1 MKETSGRKK
10 EATTIREV
18 AREAA
23 VSTATVSRA
32 LNGDARISAE
42 TSARVREAAK
52 RLGYAVNRA
61 ARSLKTRATMTIGVI
76 APDLATDFFMI
87 LMERLE
93 YELASKG
100 YGMLISSSR
109 EDLEEERRLLGLFA
123 ERLVDGVIAI
133 PATASSEHFRE
144 AVAAGTPLVLV
155 DRSPRGAGAD
165 AVLVDN
171 EGGAYAATMALAG
184 LGHKRIGLIGG
195 DPRLST
201 ARERHAGFRRAL
213 AELGIP
219 SEPEFEGFGPMHI
232 ESGFKLM
239 EAMASKPKPPSAWF
253 VVNADTHVGATS
265 WLLTHGGRLADRVAF
280 AAFDEMPYSPLL
292 RFCRVSVEQPIAD
305 MGREAARLVLD
316 RVAGRAEPKPLI
328 VRLPTKLIMH

>member
-1 MKETSGRKK
+1 MKEGVGGKK
-10 EATTIREV
+10 NAATIRDV
-18 AREAA
+18 AREAD
-23 VSTATVSRA
+23 VSTATVSRV
-32 LNGDARISAE
+32 LNDDGRITTE
-42 TSARVREAAK
+42 TAARVRAAAK

-61 ARSLKTRATMTIGVI
+61 ARSLKTRATMTVGVI

-93 YELASKG
+93 FELASKG
-100 YGMLISSSR
+100 YGMLICSSR
-109 EDLEEERRLLGLFA
+109 ESVEEERRLLGLFA

-133 PATASSEHFRE
+133 PATATSAHFKA
-144 AVAAGTPLVLV
+144 AVEAGTPLVLV

-171 EGGAYAATMALAG
+171 EGGACAATRSLAG
-184 LGHKRIGLIGG
+184 LGYRRIGLIGG

-213 AELGIP
+213 AELGIAA
-219 SEPEFEGFGPMHI
+219 EPEFEGFGPMHI
-232 ESGFKLM
+232 ESGFRMM
-239 EAMASKPKPPSAWF
+239 EAMFAKSKPPEAWF
-253 VVNADTHVGATS
+253 AVNADTHVGATS
-265 WLLTHGGRLADRVAF
+265 WLLTEGRRFADRVAF

-305 MGREAARLVLD
+305 MGREAARLVLE
-316 RVAGRAEPKPLI
+316 RVAGRAGPKPRVL
-328 VRLPTKLIMH
+328 RLPTKLIMH